1 MSNLEEVD
9 VAKKS
14 DFKKPQKNDIL
25 RPKYFYDRPSWV
37 NLTRWESIETDHGES
52 KSSGIWLFA

>member
-14 DFKKPQKNDIL
+14 DFQKPQKNGIL
-25 RPKYFYDRPSWV
+25 RPKYFYDQPSWV
-37 NLTRWESIETDHGES
+37 NLNMRGNIETSMES
-52 KSSGIWLFA
+52 LNQAEFGRL

>member
-14 DFKKPQKNDIL
+14 DFQKPQKNDVL

-37 NLTRWESIETDHGES
+37 NLNKWGNIETSMES
-52 KSSGIWLFA
+52 LNQAEFDRS